1 MSDCI
6 YGINR
11 VNCAKLLG
19 VLIDDKLCFNQH
31 VDYLIK
37 ICSQRFYLLQ
47 QMKKQGLSDECIT
60 IVFTA
65 IVLSKL
71 LYALPAWE
79 GYISKEQVNRV
90 EAVLN
95 KSVRW
100 GLTNTHY
107 SFDDVLTDADAHLFV
122 QCLFSNHCLNK
133 MIDCPTTSCSQMVRR
148 SRGHSFLLPRFKY
161 DRTRKS
167 FVMRALYNFK

>member
-1 MSDCI
+1 MPDCI

-71 LYALPAWE
+71 LYALPAWG

-100 GLTNTHY
+100 GLTNAHY
-107 SFDDVLTDADAHLFV
+107 TFDDLLTDADAHLFV
-122 QCLFSNHCLNK
+122 QCLF
-133 MIDCPTTSCSQMVRR
+133 
-148 SRGHSFLLPRFKY
+148 FK
-161 DRTRKS
+161 
-167 FVMRALYNFK
+167 

>member
-1 MSDCI
+1 M
-6 YGINR
+6 
-11 VNCAKLLG
+11 V
-19 VLIDDKLCFNQH
+19 VLIDDDKLCFNHH

-47 QMKKQGLSDECIT
+47 QMKKQRLSNECIT

-71 LYALPAWE
+71 LYALPAWG
-79 GYISKEQVNRV
+79 GYNSKEQVNRV

-100 GLTNTHY
+100 GLTNTRY
-107 SFDDVLTDADAHLFV
+107 NVDDLLSDADAHLFV
-122 QCLFSNHCLNK
+122 RCLLPNHCLSK
-133 MIDCPTTSCSQMVRR
+133 MIDCPTESCSQTVLR
-148 SRGHSFLLPRFKY
+148 SRGHSFLLLKFKY
-161 DRTRKS
+161 NCTRKS
-167 FVMRALYNFK
+167 FIMRALYNFK